1 MNQIKR
7 NAHNKNK
14 KADPVLI
21 YLNDISELNLLKREE
36 ETELARRV
44 QQGDK
49 TAERKL
55 VEGNLRFVVS
65 IAKRYRGQGI
75 PLGDLI
81 NEGNIGLIKAA
92 KKFDPS
98 RGIKLITYASWWIKS
113 SITHAISKQ
122 KGVISLPFNHT
133 YTLHKIER
141 KREEL
146 LRNGGDEPSLQD
158 LADSLNLSLD
168 CVEKYLQAS
177 DSFLSLDSLISEDSR
192 ESFKDF
198 LAEDDPVPIDHN
210 IEKRDSKRLLE
221 KLLNKLK
228 PRQKK
233 IIDMRFGL
241 NGEECLTLREV
252 AKRLNLSY
260 ERIRQIQKDSL
271 RNLFNMAKQY
281 Q

>member
-1 MNQIKR
+1 MSQIR
-7 NAHNKNK
+7 QAVHKNK
-14 KADPVLI
+14 KADPVLL
-21 YLNDISELNLLKREE
+21 YLKDISELSLLNRQEE
-36 ETELARRV
+36 IDLARRV
-44 QQGDK
+44 QTGDK
-49 TAERKL
+49 EAERKL

-65 IAKRYRGQGI
+65 VARRYKGQGI
-75 PLGDLI
+75 PLSDLI

-98 RGIKLITYASWWIKS
+98 RGIKFITYASWWVKS
-113 SITHAISKQ
+113 SIAHAISKQ
-122 KGVISLPFNHT
+122 KGVISLPFNHI
-133 YTLHKIER
+133 YTLNKIER

-146 LRNGGDEPSLQD
+146 SKDLGDEPSLQD
-158 LADSLNLSLD
+158 LADSLDLSID
-168 CVEKYLQAS
+168 YIEKHLQAS

-198 LAEDDPVPIDHN
+198 LAEDDPVPIDRN

-221 KLLNKLK
+221 KLLNRLK

-241 NGEECLTLREV
+241 NGEKCLTLREV
-252 AKRLNLSY
+252 AERLNLSY

-271 RNLFNMAKQY
+271 RNLFHMSKQY
-281 Q
+281 L